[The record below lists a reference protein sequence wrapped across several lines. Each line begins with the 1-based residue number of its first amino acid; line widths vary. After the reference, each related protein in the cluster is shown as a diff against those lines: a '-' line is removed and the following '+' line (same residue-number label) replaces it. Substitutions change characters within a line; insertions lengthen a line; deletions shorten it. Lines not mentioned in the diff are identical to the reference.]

1 MHVTPSEFR
10 AVRRDGV
17 LLHFALLNDIAYV
30 LATFPAAGS
39 RGTWVEESCEQAHW
53 AFTVSGGVELEL
65 GDERH
70 ELGPGTAFH
79 LPGGVPHRMFVPGEA
94 RLAGFDRVAPDAPT
108 TDAELRR
115 AGFDVVP
122 PGRSQLTRSVAVH
135 RARPE
140 RHPDDG
146 EIVTASRRMGDLI
159 FTRTRLGARAGFAAG
174 HCDVPHWGLV
184 TSGSLAIEWEDD
196 IEVVTAGD
204 VFLAPAGP
212 PGHRIQAAD
221 AATIMDFTPVAAINS
236 TARVATWRRAE
247 IDKALAAK
255 PGSRMEL
262 AALV

>member
-17 LLHFALLNDIAYV
+17 MVHFALLNDIAYA
-30 LATFPAAGS
+30 LAAFPSTGS
-39 RGTWVEESCEQAHW
+39 RGTWVEEPCEQPHW
-53 AFTVSGGVELEL
+53 AFTVSGGVELEF

-79 LPGGVPHRMFVPGEA
+79 LPGGTPHRIFVPAEA

-108 TDAELRR
+108 TDTELRR

-122 PGRSQLTRSVAVH
+122 AGRSQLPRSVAVH

-140 RHPDDG
+140 AQPGAG

-159 FTRTRLGARAGFAAG
+159 FTRSRLGAQAGFAAG

-221 AATIMDFTPVAAINS
+221 PATIVDFTPVAALEG
-236 TARVATWRRAE
+236 APRLATWRRPE
-247 IDKALAAK
+247 IEKALAAK
-255 PGSRMEL
+255 VGGRMEL